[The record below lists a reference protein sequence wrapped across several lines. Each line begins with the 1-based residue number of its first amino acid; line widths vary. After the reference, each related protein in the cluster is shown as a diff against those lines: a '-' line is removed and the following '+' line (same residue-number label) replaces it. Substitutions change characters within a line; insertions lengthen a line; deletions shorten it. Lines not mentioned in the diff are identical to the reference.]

1 MATLAAVTNM
11 PALALLG
18 EDGKLQ
24 RSTEPFRR
32 WYAGKEDLCLQ
43 APELK
48 RVLDG
53 EANAAVL
60 KLDGIAMDIAA
71 MADRSG
77 GRHILLT
84 LPTEELP
91 SLGDAGGALLDG
103 ALDESPALVWLK
115 DLDGRYV
122 RANARFTG
130 LLGTSEDRLI
140 GRTDAELPP
149 AETVDGPR
157 VHERDA
163 DDEVEEPLQ
172 LEYVVGPFQGRDALV
187 ALRFPV
193 GDRQG
198 VPTLV
203 CGVAAPSSQAGVA
216 RSEAARLL
224 RIERWSR
231 LDADSVLA
239 ELLAEWDLLPDARGR
254 AVTPVAAPE
263 VASGAVDPEHQA
275 AVAEARAERATAIAE
290 RDSALGA
297 NEQLTDELQAAR
309 TRLADLERALRDAR
323 EDSGP
328 GDAEAML
335 AAQAAELERG
345 LTRERERTQ
354 ELERSLTMVRERL
367 GDDAEAARVEVQ
379 RARADA
385 EAARTEVERARADA
399 DAVRVDLDK
408 ARADAD
414 ALRATASAEREA
426 ASNAAASLERE
437 VKQARDQLAALERQQ
452 SAKEWDP
459 PAQQLRASEK
469 ARIAAEGALADAVGE
484 RDSALKARAALAGE
498 LEHERKQVA
507 GLHQSSVAAEERI
520 RDLVTAMERERVRAE
535 GLEQAQTRAKELET
549 ELRTAAMRADKA
561 EVELGVAVSR
571 ADRAESELQTAV
583 ARADHALDADD
594 RDASAGQLQSAEKA
608 RAAAEAALSDAV
620 AERDAALKLRVV
632 LETELEQERQQ
643 CGVLRE
649 SSAAAEERIRALAAD
664 MERERVRA
672 EGLEAAQARA
682 HELEAELR
690 VATMRADKAEV
701 EFDVAAA
708 RVQKIEKELD
718 TVLARAENADSQLR
732 AAAMRA
738 DKAEIELDSARGRI
752 EEVERQ
758 LEVGQGRI
766 GAMEAEVRLGR
777 ALADEL
783 EGQLESSRRR
793 IDELEGEAQW
803 TVELEAKLE
812 AGQGRIDELERELGL
827 ARTRADELEGELEA
841 RRARID
847 ELEDELESARAI
859 EVPPTSSAPA
869 DAQASSELTIEDAET
884 EPSPAIGE
892 TEDRELPVE
901 QPSASAATELATLE
915 AVPQATPTVAGGVSW
930 QATAKRTLSASLARE
945 SVWRNVLKETVQ
957 VLGSEGGWDTVTAWL
972 PDNTNG
978 LGCAAI
984 WSAHRGLERFESLTL
999 DVPLRRDG
1007 SLLDQALQA
1016 PHLTWLTDLDTVD
1029 DDRLQTAAAHGMN
1042 SALLLPVRTGNTTI
1056 GLLELLTHD
1065 TIEPDAQ
1072 IALSL
1077 EASALQLGRFGHLL
1091 SLGSK
1096 SA

>member
-18 EDGKLQ
+18 EDGKLE

-32 WYAGKEDLCLQ
+32 WYEGKEDLCLQ

-60 KLDGIAMDIAA
+60 KLDGIAVDIAA

-122 RANARFTG
+122 RANARFTA

-157 VHERDA
+157 VHERGD

-198 VPTLV
+198 VPILV
-203 CGVAAPSSQAGVA
+203 CGVAAPSSQADVA

-254 AVTPVAAPE
+254 ALTPVAAPE
-263 VASGAVDPEHQA
+263 IASGAGDPEHQA

-290 RDSALGA
+290 RDSALNA
-297 NEQLTDELQAAR
+297 NGQLTDELQAAQ
-309 TRLADLERALRDAR
+309 TRLAELERALQDAR

-328 GDAEAML
+328 SDAEAML

-345 LTRERERTQ
+345 LTRERERAQ
-354 ELERSLTMVRERL
+354 ELERSLTTVRERL

-399 DAVRVDLDK
+399 DAARVDLEK

-414 ALRATASAEREA
+414 GLRAAASAEREA
-426 ASNAAASLERE
+426 AANAAGVLERE

-452 SAKEWDP
+452 GADDSGA
-459 PAQQLRASEK
+459 QLRAAEK

-498 LEHERKQVA
+498 LEQERKLLA
-507 GLHQSSVAAEERI
+507 GLQQSSVAAEERI
-520 RDLVTAMERERVRAE
+520 RDLVAAMERERVRAE

-549 ELRTAAMRADKA
+549 ELRAAAMRADKA
-561 EVELGVAVSR
+561 EVELGVATSR
-571 ADRAESELQTAV
+571 AHRAESELHAAV
-583 ARADHALDADD
+583 ARMDEARGADD

-608 RAAAEAALSDAV
+608 RAAAEAELVDAV
-620 AERDAALKLRVV
+620 AERDGALKARVV
-632 LETELEQERQQ
+632 LEAELQQERQQ

-664 MERERVRA
+664 MERERIRA
-672 EGLEAAQARA
+672 DGLEQAQARA

-690 VATMRADKAEV
+690 IAAMRADKAEV

-718 TVLARAENADSQLR
+718 TALARTENANAELR

-766 GAMEAEVRLGR
+766 GALEAEVRVGR

-783 EGQLESSRRR
+783 EEQLESSRAR
-793 IDELEGEAQW
+793 IDELEGEVHRM
-803 TVELEAKLE
+803 VELEAARE
-812 AGQGRIDELERELGL
+812 AEQGRIDELERELGL
-827 ARTRADELEGELEA
+827 ARTRAGELEGELEV

-847 ELEDELESARAI
+847 ELEDELESARAV
-859 EVPPTSSAPA
+859 EVSATTE
-869 DAQASSELTIEDAET
+869 DARVGSETTVEDAES
-884 EPSPAIGE
+884 EPAPAVAETPKGDLSGE
-892 TEDRELPVE
+892 P
-901 QPSASAATELATLE
+901 PSASAATELATLE
-915 AVPQATPTVAGGVSW
+915 AVSQITPTATGGVSW

-1029 DDRLQTAAAHGMN
+1029 DERLQTAAAHGMH

>member
-32 WYAGKEDLCLQ
+32 WYEGKEDLCQQ

-48 RVLDG
+48 RVLGG

-60 KLDGIAMDIAA
+60 RLDGIAVDIAA

-115 DLDGRYV
+115 DLEGRYV
-122 RANARFTG
+122 RANARFTS

-149 AETVDGPR
+149 TETVDGPR
-157 VHERDA
+157 VHERG
-163 DDEVEEPLQ
+163 DDDDVEEPLQ

-203 CGVAAPSSQAGVA
+203 CGVAAPSSQADVA

-224 RIERWSR
+224 RVERWSR

-263 VASGAVDPEHQA
+263 VATGAGDAEHQA

-290 RDSALGA
+290 RDSALNTNG
-297 NEQLTDELQAAR
+297 QLTDELRAAR
-309 TRLADLERALRDAR
+309 TRLAELERALQDAR

-328 GDAEAML
+328 SDAEAML
-335 AAQAAELERG
+335 AGKAAELERG
-345 LTRERERTQ
+345 LTRERERAQ
-354 ELERSLTMVRERL
+354 ELERSLTTVRERL

-399 DAVRVDLDK
+399 DAARVDLEK
-408 ARADAD
+408 SRADAD
-414 ALRATASAEREA
+414 GLRAAASAEREA
-426 ASNAAASLERE
+426 AASTATALERE

-452 SAKEWDP
+452 GADDSGA
-459 PAQQLRASEK
+459 QLRAAEK

-498 LEHERKQVA
+498 LEQERKQVA
-507 GLHQSSVAAEERI
+507 GLQQSSVAAEERI
-520 RDLVTAMERERVRAE
+520 RDLVAAMERERVRAE
-535 GLEQAQTRAKELET
+535 GLEQAQTRAKELEG
-549 ELRTAAMRADKA
+549 ELRAAAMRADKA

-571 ADRAESELQTAV
+571 ADRAESDLQAAV
-583 ARADHALDADD
+583 ARVDEARGADD

-608 RAAAEAALSDAV
+608 RAAAEAALVDAV
-620 AERDAALKLRVV
+620 AERDGALKARVV
-632 LETELEQERQQ
+632 LEAELQQERQQ
-643 CGVLRE
+643 CGILRE
-649 SSAAAEERIRALAAD
+649 SSAAAEERIRALAGD

-672 EGLEAAQARA
+672 EGLEQAQARA

-690 VATMRADKAEV
+690 IAAMRADKAEV
-701 EFDVAAA
+701 EFEVAAA
-708 RVQKIEKELD
+708 RVQKVEKELD
-718 TVLARAENADSQLR
+718 TVLSRAESADSELR

-738 DKAEIELDSARGRI
+738 DKAEIELESARARI

-758 LEVGQGRI
+758 LEVGQSRS
-766 GAMEAEVRLGR
+766 GALEAELRVGR

-783 EGQLESSRRR
+783 DAQLESSRTR
-793 IDELEGEAQW
+793 IDELEGEVDR
-803 TVELEAKLE
+803 TVELEAELE

-827 ARTRADELEGELEA
+827 ARTRAGELEGELEVG
-841 RRARID
+841 RARID
-847 ELEDELESARAI
+847 ELEDELESARAVEVQIATSQSDDVQVGVESPLEDAGI
-859 EVPPTSSAPA
+859 EPA
-869 DAQASSELTIEDAET
+869 LTIDDAP
-884 EPSPAIGE
+884 EPDLS
-892 TEDRELPVE
+892 R
-901 QPSASAATELATLE
+901 QHPSASGATELATLE
-915 AVPQATPTVAGGVSW
+915 AGPHLTPAAGPGVSW

-984 WSAHRGLERFESLTL
+984 WTAHRGLGQFETLTL
-999 DVPLRRDG
+999 DVPLKRDG

-1029 DDRLQTAAAHGMN
+1029 DERLQTAAAHGMH

>member
-32 WYAGKEDLCLQ
+32 WYEGKEDLCLQ

-60 KLDGIAMDIAA
+60 RLDGIAVDIAA

-122 RANARFTG
+122 RANARFTA

-157 VHERDA
+157 VHERSD

-203 CGVAAPSSQAGVA
+203 CGVAAPSSQADVA

-254 AVTPVAAPE
+254 ALTPVAAPE
-263 VASGAVDPEHQA
+263 IASGAGDPEHQA

-290 RDSALGA
+290 RDSALNA
-297 NEQLTDELQAAR
+297 NGQLTDELQAAR
-309 TRLADLERALRDAR
+309 TRLAELERALQDAR

-328 GDAEAML
+328 SDAEAML

-345 LTRERERTQ
+345 LTRERERAQ
-354 ELERSLTMVRERL
+354 ELERSLTTVRERL

-399 DAVRVDLDK
+399 DAARVELEK

-414 ALRATASAEREA
+414 GLRAAASAEREA
-426 ASNAAASLERE
+426 AANAAGVLERE

-452 SAKEWDP
+452 GADDSGA
-459 PAQQLRASEK
+459 QLRAAEK

-498 LEHERKQVA
+498 LEQERKLLA
-507 GLHQSSVAAEERI
+507 GLQQSSVAAEERI
-520 RDLVTAMERERVRAE
+520 RDLVAAMERERVRAE

-549 ELRTAAMRADKA
+549 ELRAAAMRADKA
-561 EVELGVAVSR
+561 EVELGVATSR
-571 ADRAESELQTAV
+571 AHRAESELHAAV
-583 ARADHALDADD
+583 ARMDEARGADD

-608 RAAAEAALSDAV
+608 RAAAEAELVDAV
-620 AERDAALKLRVV
+620 AERDGALKARVV
-632 LETELEQERQQ
+632 LEAELQQERQQ

-672 EGLEAAQARA
+672 DGLEQAQARA

-690 VATMRADKAEV
+690 IAAMRADKAEV

-708 RVQKIEKELD
+708 RAQKIEKELD
-718 TVLARAENADSQLR
+718 TSLARTENANAELR

-766 GAMEAEVRLGR
+766 GALEAEVRVGR

-783 EGQLESSRRR
+783 EGQLESSRAR
-793 IDELEGEAQW
+793 IDELEGEVHRM
-803 TVELEAKLE
+803 VELEAARDAE
-812 AGQGRIDELERELGL
+812 QGRIDELERELGL
-827 ARTRADELEGELEA
+827 ARTRAGELEGELEV

-847 ELEDELESARAI
+847 ELEDELESARAV
-859 EVPPTSSAPA
+859 EVSATTE
-869 DAQASSELTIEDAET
+869 DARVGSETTVEDAES
-884 EPSPAIGE
+884 EPAPAVAETPKGDLSGE
-892 TEDRELPVE
+892 P
-901 QPSASAATELATLE
+901 PSASAATELATLE
-915 AVPQATPTVAGGVSW
+915 AVPQITPTATGGVSW

-984 WSAHRGLERFESLTL
+984 WTAHRGLERFESLTL
-999 DVPLRRDG
+999 DVALRRDG

-1029 DDRLQTAAAHGMN
+1029 DERLQTAAAHGMN

>member
-11 PALALLG
+11 PALALLS
-18 EDGKLQ
+18 EDGRLQ

-32 WYAGKEDLCLQ
+32 WYEGNEELCLQ

-60 KLDGIAMDIAA
+60 RLDGIAVDIAA
-71 MADRSG
+71 MADHRG
-77 GRHILLT
+77 GRHVLLT

-122 RANARFTG
+122 RANARFTN

-157 VHERDA
+157 VHERG
-163 DDEVEEPLQ
+163 DDEAVEEPLQ
-172 LEYVVGPFQGRDALV
+172 LEYFVGPFQGREGLV

-203 CGVAAPSSQAGVA
+203 CGVAAPSSEADVA

-224 RIERWSR
+224 RVERWSR

-254 AVTPVAAPE
+254 VVAPAATPE
-263 VASGAVDPEHQA
+263 VAPAGGDPEHQA

-290 RDSALGA
+290 RDSALNA
-297 NEQLTDELQAAR
+297 NEHLSDELQAAQ
-309 TRLADLERALRDAR
+309 TRLAELERALREAR

-328 GDAEAML
+328 SDAEAML

-345 LTRERERTQ
+345 LTRERERAQ
-354 ELERSLTMVRERL
+354 ELERSLTVVRERL

-379 RARADA
+379 RARTDA

-399 DAVRVDLDK
+399 DAARVDLEK
-408 ARADAD
+408 ARSDAD
-414 ALRATASAEREA
+414 ALRAAVSAEREA
-426 ASNAAASLERE
+426 AANAAAALERE

-452 SAKEWDP
+452 GADDSGA
-459 PAQQLRASEK
+459 QLRAAEK
-469 ARIAAEGALADAVGE
+469 ARIAAEAAVADAVGE
-484 RDSALKARAALAGE
+484 RDSALRARAALAGE
-498 LEHERKQVA
+498 LEQERKQVA
-507 GLHQSSVAAEERI
+507 GLQQSSAAAEERI
-520 RDLVTAMERERVRAE
+520 RDLIAAMERERVRAE
-535 GLEQAQTRAKELET
+535 GLEQAQTRAKELEA
-549 ELRTAAMRADKA
+549 ELRAAAMRADKA
-561 EVELGVAVSR
+561 EVELGVAVG
-571 ADRAESELQTAV
+571 RAERAERELQTAV
-583 ARADHALDADD
+583 AHAEEARGADD
-594 RDASAGQLQSAEKA
+594 RGASAAQLQSAEKA
-608 RAAAEAALSDAV
+608 RATAEAALIGAV
-620 AERDAALKLRVV
+620 SERDAALKARVV

-643 CGVLRE
+643 SGVLRE
-649 SSAAAEERIRALAAD
+649 SGAAAEERIRALAAD

-672 EGLEAAQARA
+672 EGLEQAQTRA

-690 VATMRADKAEV
+690 RVSMRADKAEV
-701 EFDVAAA
+701 EFEVASA
-708 RVQKIEKELD
+708 RVQKVEQALD
-718 TVLARAENADSQLR
+718 AAVARAERADGELR

-738 DKAEIELDSARGRI
+738 DKAEVEAEAARSRI
-752 EEVERQ
+752 EDVERQ

-766 GAMEAEVRLGR
+766 GALEAEVKVGR
-777 ALADEL
+777 ALADEM
-783 EGQLESSRRR
+783 EAQLQSSRAR
-793 IDELEGEAQW
+793 IDELEGEVQRK
-803 TVELEAKLE
+803 VELEGEL
-812 AGQGRIDELERELGL
+812 GVQRDRIDELDRQLGA
-827 ARTRADELEGELEA
+827 ARTRADELESELEA
-841 RRARID
+841 GRARID
-847 ELEDELESARAI
+847 ELKDELESARAV
-859 EVPPTSSAPA
+859 EVQPAASTPEEASVGLESPVDEAGAGAAVANVDAPEP
-869 DAQASSELTIEDAET
+869 ELA
-884 EPSPAIGE
+884 G
-892 TEDRELPVE
+892 VE
-901 QPSASAATELATLE
+901 PSASGATELATLE
-915 AVPQATPTVAGGVSW
+915 AVPPVGATAAGGVSW

-978 LGCAAI
+978 LGCAAT
-984 WSAHRGLERFESLTL
+984 WSAHRGLERFEALTME
-999 DVPLRRDG
+999 VPLRRDG

-1029 DDRLQTAAAHGMN
+1029 DERLQTAAAHGMH

>member
-24 RSTEPFRR
+24 RSTEPFRQ
-32 WYAGKEDLCLQ
+32 WYEGKEDLCLQ

-48 RVLDG
+48 RVLAG

-60 KLDGIAMDIAA
+60 RLDGIAVDIAA

-115 DLDGRYV
+115 DLDGRYI
-122 RANARFTG
+122 RANARFTA

-157 VHERDA
+157 VHERDD

-203 CGVAAPSSQAGVA
+203 CGVAAPSSQADVA

-239 ELLAEWDLLPDARGR
+239 ELLAEWHLLPDARGR
-254 AVTPVAAPE
+254 ALTPVAAPE
-263 VASGAVDPEHQA
+263 VASGAGDPEHQA

-290 RDSALGA
+290 RDSALNA
-297 NEQLTDELQAAR
+297 NGELTDELQAVR
-309 TRLADLERALRDAR
+309 TRLAELERALQDAR
-323 EDSGP
+323 KDSGP
-328 GDAEAML
+328 SDAEAML

-345 LTRERERTQ
+345 LTRERERAQ
-354 ELERSLTMVRERL
+354 ELERSLTTTRERL

-399 DAVRVDLDK
+399 DASRVDLEK

-414 ALRATASAEREA
+414 GLRAAASAEREA
-426 ASNAAASLERE
+426 AANTAGALERE
-437 VKQARDQLAALERQQ
+437 FKQARDQLAALERQHGADD
-452 SAKEWDP
+452 SGA
-459 PAQQLRASEK
+459 QLRAAEK

-498 LEHERKQVA
+498 LEQERKQVA
-507 GLHQSSVAAEERI
+507 GLEQSSVAAEERI
-520 RDLVTAMERERVRAE
+520 RDLVAAMERERVRAE
-535 GLEQAQTRAKELET
+535 GLEQAQTRAKELEI
-549 ELRTAAMRADKA
+549 ELRAVAMRADKA
-561 EVELGVAVSR
+561 EVELGVAASR
-571 ADRAESELQTAV
+571 ADRAESELYAAV
-583 ARADHALDADD
+583 ARVDEARGADD
-594 RDASAGQLQSAEKA
+594 REVSAGQLQSAEKA
-608 RAAAEAALSDAV
+608 RAAAEATLVDAV
-620 AERDAALKLRVV
+620 AERDGALKARVV
-632 LETELEQERQQ
+632 LEAELQQERQQ
-643 CGVLRE
+643 CAVLRE

-664 MERERVRA
+664 MERERIRA
-672 EGLEAAQARA
+672 EGLEQAQARA

-690 VATMRADKAEV
+690 IAAMRADKAEV

-708 RVQKIEKELD
+708 RVQKVEKELD
-718 TVLARAENADSQLR
+718 TVLSRAESADSELR

-738 DKAEIELDSARGRI
+738 DKAEIELESARARI
-752 EEVERQ
+752 QEVERQ
-758 LEVGQGRI
+758 LEVGQSRS
-766 GAMEAEVRLGR
+766 GALEAELRVGR

-783 EGQLESSRRR
+783 EGQLESSRAR
-793 IDELEGEAQW
+793 IDELEGEVHR
-803 TVELEAKLE
+803 TVELEAELE

-827 ARTRADELEGELEA
+827 ARTRAGELEGELEVG
-841 RRARID
+841 RARID
-847 ELEDELESARAI
+847 ELEDELESARAV
-859 EVPPTSSAPA
+859 EVQTATSQG
-869 DAQASSELTIEDAET
+869 DDVQAGVESPVEET
-884 EPSPAIGE
+884 GTEAALAIGDAPE
-892 TEDRELPVE
+892 PDQTRE
-901 QPSASAATELATLE
+901 QPSAAAAIELATLE
-915 AVPQATPTVAGGVSW
+915 AGPDLTPAAGTGVSW

-984 WSAHRGLERFESLTL
+984 WTAHRGLDQFETLTL
-999 DVPLRRDG
+999 DVPLKRDG

-1029 DDRLQTAAAHGMN
+1029 DERLQTAAVHGMH

>member
-32 WYAGKEDLCLQ
+32 WYEGKEDLSLQ

-48 RVLDG
+48 RVLAG

-60 KLDGIAMDIAA
+60 RLDGIAVDIAA

-115 DLDGRYV
+115 DLDGRYI
-122 RANARFTG
+122 RANARFTA

-157 VHERDA
+157 VHERDD

-203 CGVAAPSSQAGVA
+203 CGVAAPSSQADVA

-254 AVTPVAAPE
+254 ALTPVAAPE
-263 VASGAVDPEHQA
+263 VASGAGDPEHQA

-290 RDSALGA
+290 RDSALNA
-297 NEQLTDELQAAR
+297 NGELTDELQAVR
-309 TRLADLERALRDAR
+309 TRLAELERALQDAR
-323 EDSGP
+323 KDSGP
-328 GDAEAML
+328 SDAEAML

-345 LTRERERTQ
+345 LTRERERAQ
-354 ELERSLTMVRERL
+354 ELERSLTTVRERL

-399 DAVRVDLDK
+399 DASRVDLEK

-414 ALRATASAEREA
+414 GLRAAASAEREA
-426 ASNAAASLERE
+426 AANTASALERE
-437 VKQARDQLAALERQQ
+437 FKQARDQLAALERQHGADD
-452 SAKEWDP
+452 SGA
-459 PAQQLRASEK
+459 QLRAAEK

-498 LEHERKQVA
+498 LEQERKQVA
-507 GLHQSSVAAEERI
+507 GLQQSSVAAEERI
-520 RDLVTAMERERVRAE
+520 RDLVAAMERERVRAE

-549 ELRTAAMRADKA
+549 ELRAAAMRADKA
-561 EVELGVAVSR
+561 EVELGVAASR
-571 ADRAESELQTAV
+571 ADRAESELYAAV
-583 ARADHALDADD
+583 ARVDEARGADD
-594 RDASAGQLQSAEKA
+594 REASAGQLQSAEKA
-608 RAAAEAALSDAV
+608 RAVAEAALVDAV
-620 AERDAALKLRVV
+620 AERDGALKARVV
-632 LETELEQERQQ
+632 LEAELQQERQQ
-643 CGVLRE
+643 CAVLRE

-664 MERERVRA
+664 MERERIRA
-672 EGLEAAQARA
+672 EGLEQAQARA

-690 VATMRADKAEV
+690 IAAMRADKAEV

-708 RVQKIEKELD
+708 RVQKVEKELD
-718 TVLARAENADSQLR
+718 TALSRAEGADSELR

-738 DKAEIELDSARGRI
+738 DKAEIELESARARI
-752 EEVERQ
+752 QEVERR
-758 LEVGQGRI
+758 LEVGQSRS
-766 GAMEAEVRLGR
+766 GALEAELRVGR

-783 EGQLESSRRR
+783 EGQLESSRAR
-793 IDELEGEAQW
+793 IDELEGEVHR
-803 TVELEAKLE
+803 TVELEAELE

-827 ARTRADELEGELEA
+827 ARTRAGELEGELEMG
-841 RRARID
+841 RARID
-847 ELEDELESARAI
+847 ELEDELESARAV
-859 EVPPTSSAPA
+859 EVQSATSRA
-869 DAQASSELTIEDAET
+869 DESQVNLE
-884 EPSPAIGE
+884 SPAEGAAIEAALAIGDAPE
-892 TEDRELPVE
+892 PDQTRE
-901 QPSASAATELATLE
+901 QPSAAAAVELATLE
-915 AVPQATPTVAGGVSW
+915 AGPDLAPTAGTGVSW

-984 WSAHRGLERFESLTL
+984 WTAHRGLDQFETLTL
-999 DVPLRRDG
+999 DVPLKRDG

-1029 DDRLQTAAAHGMN
+1029 DERLQTAAVHGMH

>member
-11 PALALLG
+11 PALALLD

-32 WYAGKEDLCLQ
+32 WYEGREDLCLQ

-60 KLDGIAMDIAA
+60 KLDGIAVDIAA

-122 RANARFTG
+122 RANARFTT

-140 GRTDAELPP
+140 GRTDAELPA

-157 VHERDA
+157 VHERDD

-203 CGVAAPSSQAGVA
+203 CGVAAPSSQADVA
-216 RSEAARLL
+216 RREAARLL

-254 AVTPVAAPE
+254 AVTPVAVPE
-263 VASGAVDPEHQA
+263 ASSGAGDPDHQA

-290 RDSALGA
+290 RDSALNA
-297 NEQLTDELQAAR
+297 NEQLSDELQSAR
-309 TRLADLERALRDAR
+309 TRLAELERALK
-323 EDSGP
+323 DSRADG
-328 GDAEAML
+328 GSSDAEAML

-345 LTRERERTQ
+345 LTRERERAE

-385 EAARTEVERARADA
+385 EAARTEVGRARADA
-399 DAVRVDLDK
+399 DAARVDLEK
-408 ARADAD
+408 ARGDAD
-414 ALRATASAEREA
+414 ALRAVASTEREA
-426 ASNAAASLERE
+426 AAQAASALERE

-452 SAKEWDP
+452 GADDSGA
-459 PAQQLRASEK
+459 QLRAAEK

-498 LEHERKQVA
+498 LEQERKQVA
-507 GLHQSSVAAEERI
+507 GLQQSSVAAEERI
-520 RDLVTAMERERVRAE
+520 RDLVAATERERIRAE
-535 GLEQAQTRAKELET
+535 GLEQAQARAKELEA
-549 ELRTAAMRADKA
+549 ELRAAALRADKA

-571 ADRAESELQTAV
+571 ADRAESELQSAA
-583 ARADHALDADD
+583 ARADHARDAGD

-608 RAAAEAALSDAV
+608 RAAAEAALLDAV
-620 AERDAALKLRVV
+620 AERDAALKARVV
-632 LETELEQERQQ
+632 LESELEAERQQ

-649 SSAAAEERIRALAAD
+649 SSAAADERIRALAAD

-672 EGLEAAQARA
+672 EGLETAQARA

-690 VATMRADKAEV
+690 IAAMRADKAEV
-701 EFDVAAA
+701 EHEIAAA
-708 RVQKIEKELD
+708 RVQKVEKELD
-718 TVLARAENADSQLR
+718 AVLARAQNADTELR

-738 DKAEIELDSARGRI
+738 DKAEVELGAARGRI

-766 GAMEAEVRLGR
+766 GALEAEVKVGR
-777 ALADEL
+777 VLADQL
-783 EGQLESSRRR
+783 EGQLKSSAAR
-793 IDELEGEAQW
+793 IDELEGEVQRA
-803 TVELEAKLE
+803 VELEAELE
-812 AGQGRIDELERELGL
+812 AERGRFDELEHELGL
-827 ARTRADELEGELEA
+827 ARTRAGDLEGELEDQ
-841 RRARID
+841 RARID
-847 ELEDELESARAI
+847 ELEDELEGARAI
-859 EVPPTSSAPA
+859 DEPA
-869 DAQASSELTIEDAET
+869 AALKPDHADVGL
-884 EPSPAIGE
+884 EPAVEEAGTDPAPAIG
-892 TEDRELPVE
+892 DAP
-901 QPSASAATELATLE
+901 QPDPSAGEPTSAATELATLE
-915 AVPQATPTVAGGVSW
+915 AVPQGTPAAAGGVSW

-972 PDNTNG
+972 PDNADG
-978 LGCAAI
+978 LGCAAT
-984 WSAHRGLERFESLTL
+984 WTAHRGLDRFEALTME
-999 DVPLRRDG
+999 VPLTRNG

-1029 DDRLQTAAAHGMN
+1029 DERLQTAAAHGMN

-1077 EASALQLGRFGHLL
+1077 EASALQLGRFGQLL

-1096 SA
+1096 PA

>member
-32 WYAGKEDLCLQ
+32 WYAGKEELCLQ

-115 DLDGRYV
+115 DLEGRYV

-163 DDEVEEPLQ
+163 GDEVEEPLQ
-172 LEYVVGPFQGRDALV
+172 LEYVVAPFQGRDALV

-254 AVTPVAAPE
+254 AVTPGAAPE

-328 GDAEAML
+328 SDAEAML

-345 LTRERERTQ
+345 LTRERERAQ
-354 ELERSLTMVRERL
+354 ELERTLTMVRERL

-399 DAVRVDLDK
+399 DAARVDLDK

-452 SAKEWDP
+452 SADDSG
-459 PAQQLRASEK
+459 AQLRASEK
-469 ARIAAEGALADAVGE
+469 ARIAADGALADAVGE

-520 RDLVTAMERERVRAE
+520 RDLVAAMERERVRAE

-583 ARADHALDADD
+583 ARADHARDADD
-594 RDASAGQLQSAEKA
+594 RDASAGQLQSAEEA
-608 RAAAEAALSDAV
+608 QAAAEAALRDAV

-664 MERERVRA
+664 MERGRVRA

-718 TVLARAENADSQLR
+718 TVLARADSELR

-738 DKAEIELDSARGRI
+738 DKAEIELDSARSRI

-766 GAMEAEVRLGR
+766 GAMEA
-777 ALADEL
+777 
-783 EGQLESSRRR
+783 
-793 IDELEGEAQW
+793 
-803 TVELEAKLE
+803 
-812 AGQGRIDELERELGL
+812 
-827 ARTRADELEGELEA
+827 
-841 RRARID
+841 
-847 ELEDELESARAI
+847 
-859 EVPPTSSAPA
+859 
-869 DAQASSELTIEDAET
+869 
-884 EPSPAIGE
+884 
-892 TEDRELPVE
+892 
-901 QPSASAATELATLE
+901 
-915 AVPQATPTVAGGVSW
+915 
-930 QATAKRTLSASLARE
+930 
-945 SVWRNVLKETVQ
+945 
-957 VLGSEGGWDTVTAWL
+957 
-972 PDNTNG
+972 
-978 LGCAAI
+978 
-984 WSAHRGLERFESLTL
+984 
-999 DVPLRRDG
+999 
-1007 SLLDQALQA
+1007 
-1016 PHLTWLTDLDTVD
+1016 
-1029 DDRLQTAAAHGMN
+1029 
-1042 SALLLPVRTGNTTI
+1042 
-1056 GLLELLTHD
+1056 
-1065 TIEPDAQ
+1065 
-1072 IALSL
+1072 
-1077 EASALQLGRFGHLL
+1077 
-1091 SLGSK
+1091 
-1096 SA
+1096 

>member
-32 WYAGKEDLCLQ
+32 WYEGKEDLCLQ

-60 KLDGIAMDIAA
+60 RLDGIAVDIAA

-122 RANARFTG
+122 RANARFTA

-149 AETVDGPR
+149 TETVDGPR
-157 VHERDA
+157 VHERG
-163 DDEVEEPLQ
+163 DDDDVEEPLQ
-172 LEYVVGPFQGRDALV
+172 LEYVVGPYQGRDALV

-203 CGVAAPSSQAGVA
+203 CGVAAPSSQADVA

-224 RIERWSR
+224 RVERWSR

-263 VASGAVDPEHQA
+263 VASGAGDAEHQA

-290 RDSALGA
+290 RDSALDA
-297 NEQLTDELQAAR
+297 NGQLTDELQAAR
-309 TRLADLERALRDAR
+309 TRLAELERALRDAR

-328 GDAEAML
+328 SDAEAML
-335 AAQAAELERG
+335 AGQAAELERG
-345 LTRERERTQ
+345 LTRERERAQ

-399 DAVRVDLDK
+399 DAARVDLEK
-408 ARADAD
+408 SRADAD
-414 ALRATASAEREA
+414 GLRAAASAEREA
-426 ASNAAASLERE
+426 AASAVAALERE

-452 SAKEWDP
+452 GADDSGA
-459 PAQQLRASEK
+459 QLRAAEK

-498 LEHERKQVA
+498 LEQERKQVA
-507 GLHQSSVAAEERI
+507 GLQQSSLAAEERI
-520 RDLVTAMERERVRAE
+520 RDLVAAMERERVRAE

-549 ELRTAAMRADKA
+549 ELRAAAMRADKA
-561 EVELGVAVSR
+561 EAELGVAASR
-571 ADRAESELQTAV
+571 ADRAESDLRAAV
-583 ARADHALDADD
+583 ARVDEARGADD
-594 RDASAGQLQSAEKA
+594 RAASAGQLQSAEKA
-608 RAAAEAALSDAV
+608 RAAAEAALVDAV
-620 AERDAALKLRVV
+620 AERDGALKARVV
-632 LETELEQERQQ
+632 LEAELQQERQQ

-672 EGLEAAQARA
+672 EGLEQAQTRA

-690 VATMRADKAEV
+690 IAAMRADKAEV

-708 RVQKIEKELD
+708 RVQKVEKELD
-718 TVLARAENADSQLR
+718 AVLSRAESADSELR

-738 DKAEIELDSARGRI
+738 DKAEIELESARARI
-752 EEVERQ
+752 VEVERQ
-758 LEVGQGRI
+758 LEVGQTRS
-766 GAMEAEVRLGR
+766 GALEAELRVGR

-783 EGQLESSRRR
+783 EGQLESSRAR
-793 IDELEGEAQW
+793 IDELEGEVHR
-803 TVELEAKLE
+803 TVELQAELE

-827 ARTRADELEGELEA
+827 ARTRAGELEGELEVG
-841 RRARID
+841 RARIG
-847 ELEDELESARAI
+847 ELEEELESALAVEVQTATSQGDDVQVGLESPVEDGGTEPVLAI
-859 EVPPTSSAPA
+859 GDTPEPDLSRQYPSAP
-869 DAQASSELTIEDAET
+869 
-884 EPSPAIGE
+884 
-892 TEDRELPVE
+892 
-901 QPSASAATELATLE
+901 AATELATLD
-915 AVPQATPTVAGGVSW
+915 AGPHLTPTAGTGVSW

-984 WSAHRGLERFESLTL
+984 WTAHRGLGQFETLTL

-1029 DDRLQTAAAHGMN
+1029 DERLQTAAAHGMH